1 MKCELLLKIEND
13 LATARQNKDKHTDAA
28 LTRVVEQTELYK
40 NHLGGVDLDT
50 TKVLKCV
57 LLVLTA
63 YRMSLPQC
71 VGESIAHVTA
81 NIAVLEPY
89 LIQ

>member
-13 LATARQNKDKHTDAA
+13 LATATKEKDKHAEAA

-40 NHLGGVDLDT
+40 NHLSADLDT

-71 VGESIAHVTA
+71 KGESIAHVTA

-89 LIQ
+89 LIA